1 MVRKKIG
8 PTFDPTFSRSSLRQ
22 KIGPCALVIRRPL
35 TIYSKQTSGE
45 DLDPNDKYT
54 YFQILQKNTHIVAKY
69 FDLRT
74 LSYFKHVMGPLFG
87 VNSYWY
93 RQEFAKSRGMVHWH
107 GLCWCKDRKPHNLMY
122 EVLKYG
128 LSDEICAEKLAK
140 WATDK
145 FGMTASHPAGS
156 DHNGLPRKDFWPPPE
171 GSAPCPPE
179 DKNPLIKFLM
189 DVSQSQESLL
199 DHLLLTNRINLHRCS
214 DYCLRKQG
222 YSNNFN
228 CRLEFGTKENPGKP
242 LRSESAIVRDKN
254 KSLRSK
260 MPRDHPMLVQHSRF
274 HTQGWRANGDISVIL
289 SKSDPNNPS
298 VNEIMATEKYISGYA
313 CKGNQPTGA
322 IANLFNDMVNCCNDS
337 SGVNPKS
344 LITKLL
350 MESMKRDVSSVEA
363 SYELCSLPL
372 YRSSHNFQSVSLSGA
387 RIIES
392 NGSTITKNT
401 QIDKYLARSQDD
413 TSSLYNFICRRGRVP
428 VISGINKHAT
438 WPLSENY
445 CKSTILL
452 HWPNWRLLSDIKSED
467 MPWQEKMIEFLNTEH
482 CPNFIRADREG
493 KITK

>member
-1 MVRKKIG
+1 
-8 PTFDPTFSRSSLRQ
+8 
-22 KIGPCALVIRRPL
+22 
-35 TIYSKQTSGE
+35 
-45 DLDPNDKYT
+45 
-54 YFQILQKNTHIVAKY
+54 
-69 FDLRT
+69 
-74 LSYFKHVMGPLFG
+74 
-87 VNSYWY
+87 
-93 RQEFAKSRGMVHWH
+93 
-107 GLCWCKDRKPHNLMY
+107 
-122 EVLKYG
+122 
-128 LSDEICAEKLAK
+128 
-140 WATDK
+140 
-145 FGMTASHPAGS
+145 
-156 DHNGLPRKDFWPPPE
+156 
-171 GSAPCPPE
+171 
-179 DKNPLIKFLM
+179 
-189 DVSQSQESLL
+189 
-199 DHLLLTNRINLHRCS
+199 
-214 DYCLRKQG
+214 
-222 YSNNFN
+222 
-228 CRLEFGTKENPGKP
+228 
-242 LRSESAIVRDKN
+242 
-254 KSLRSK
+254 
-260 MPRDHPMLVQHSRF
+260 
-274 HTQGWRANGDISVIL
+274 
-289 SKSDPNNPS
+289 
-298 VNEIMATEKYISGYA
+298 
-313 CKGNQPTGA
+313 
-322 IANLFNDMVNCCNDS
+322 MVNCCNDS